1 MSTTLDAKT
10 EKEVVTQ
17 PDSATAIESTS
28 SESTKKKATAFT
40 LNIDEQDIAWL
51 AIDVPNEKMNT
62 LQAAFAEEM
71 KAIFEQ
77 LKEKQSRV
85 KGLIV
90 HSLKPDNFIAGADV
104 RMLDACKTADEAQ
117 SLARQG
123 QEMFQTLSEL
133 PYPVVAA
140 IHGPCL
146 GGGLELA
153 LACDY
158 RVCTD
163 SDKTRLGLPEVQLG
177 LLPGSGGTQRLPRLI
192 GLLPSLDL
200 ILTGKQ
206 LRAKKAK
213 SLGVVDACVPETIL
227 LEVAKSFVEK
237 NTGSKKGKRLASK
250 NQASNKEK
258 LISRNGLG
266 RKVIFEQ
273 ASKKTNQKTRGN
285 YPAADAILDVIRY
298 GLENGFEKG
307 LQYEAKR
314 FSELV
319 MTSESKALRS
329 IFFAT
334 TEMKK
339 EHGADAEPKVVKR
352 VGVLGGGLMGAGI
365 SHVSVAKAKVPVRI
379 KDVSN
384 EGVLN
389 ALNYN
394 FKLFDKQRKRRIL
407 SRAGLESKML
417 QLSGGIDF
425 TSFNHTDVVI
435 EAVFEDLDLKQSMV
449 ADIEANAKP
458 ETIFATNT
466 SSLPIHKIAEKAQ
479 RPENVVGLHYFS
491 PAEKMPLVEVI
502 PHETTSEETIST
514 VVALAK
520 KQGKTPIV
528 VKDTAGFY
536 VNRILAPYMNEA
548 AHLLLANEPIEKLD
562 STLLDFGFPVGPIT
576 LLDEVGVDIGAKI
589 IPILVNELGDR
600 FQGPDVFDILLNDNR
615 KGRKSGKGFYT
626 YKGKKKEVDKSVYK
640 LLKLQP
646 DPKLSD
652 NDIAMRCVLPMLN
665 EAVRCLDDGIIRS
678 PRDGDI
684 GAIFGIGFPPFLG
697 GPFRYM
703 DQIGIKSLV
712 EMMNDFAKKY
722 GDRFAP
728 CDGLLTRAG
737 LDESFYK

>member
-1 MSTTLDAKT
+1 MS
-10 EKEVVTQ
+10 EQ
-17 PDSATAIESTS
+17 
-28 SESTKKKATAFT
+28 KAFS
-40 LNIDEQDIAWL
+40 LKIDEQNIAWL

-62 LQAAFAEEM
+62 LQAAFADEM
-71 KAIFEQ
+71 KEIFAQ
-77 LKEKQSRV
+77 LKDTNGV
-85 KGLIV
+85 KGMII
-90 HSLKPDNFIAGADV
+90 HSLKPDNFVAGADV
-104 RMLDACKTADEAQ
+104 RMLEACTTASEAEA
-117 SLARQG
+117 LAKQG
-123 QEMFQTLSEL
+123 QDLFQQLSEL

-163 SDKTRLGLPEVQLG
+163 SDKTRLGLPEVKLG

-213 SLGVVDACVPETIL
+213 KLGVVDACVPETVL
-227 LEVAKSFVEK
+227 LDVAKMHVEK
-237 NTGSKKGKRLASK
+237 GKKKGKQKQST
-250 NQASNKEK
+250 KEK
-258 LISRNGLG
+258 LMSGSGLG
-266 RKVIFEQ
+266 RKFVFEQ
-273 ASKKTNQKTRGN
+273 AAKKTNEKTRGN
-285 YPAADAILDVIRY
+285 YPATVAILEVIQH
-298 GLENGFEKG
+298 GLEKGFAQGQE
-307 LQYEAKR
+307 LEAKR

-319 MTSESKALRS
+319 MSSESKALRS

-339 EHGADAEPKVVKR
+339 ENGTEAEPASVGR

-384 EGVLN
+384 DGVLN

-394 FKLFDKQRKRRIL
+394 YKLFDKQRKRRII
-407 SRAGLESKML
+407 SKAGLQAKML

-425 TSFNHTDVVI
+425 TSFNHIDVVI
-435 EAVFEDLDLKQSMV
+435 EAVFEDLDLKQTMV
-449 ADIEANAKP
+449 ADIEANAKLD
-458 ETIFATNT
+458 TIFATNT
-466 SSLPIHKIAEKAQ
+466 SSLPIHKIAEKAE
-479 RPENVVGLHYFS
+479 RPENIVGLHYFS
-491 PAEKMPLVEVI
+491 PVEKMPLVEVI
-502 PHETTSEETIST
+502 PHETTSDETIST

-528 VKDTAGFY
+528 VKDKAGFY

-548 AHLLLANEPIEKLD
+548 AHILLANEPIEQLD
-562 STLLDFGFPVGPIT
+562 NALLDFGFPVGPIT

-589 IPILVNELGDR
+589 MPILVNELGER
-600 FQGPDVFDILLNDNR
+600 FKGPDVFETLLNDGR

-640 LLKLQP
+640 LLNLTP
-646 DPKLSD
+646 ESKLSD
-652 NDIAMRCVLPMLN
+652 NDIALRCVLPMLN

-703 DQIGIKSLV
+703 DQFGLKELV
-712 EMMNDFAKKY
+712 EKMNEFASKY
-722 GDRFAP
+722 GDRYAP

-737 LDESFYK
+737 EGRNFYD

>member
-1 MSTTLDAKT
+1 MSDK
-10 EKEVVTQ
+10 
-17 PDSATAIESTS
+17 
-28 SESTKKKATAFT
+28 TAFN
-40 LNIDEQDIAWL
+40 LSIDDQDIAWL
-51 AIDVPNEKMNT
+51 SIDVPGEKMNT

-71 KAIFEQ
+71 EAIFAQ
-77 LKEKQSRV
+77 LAEKGAAI
-85 KGLIV
+85 KGLVV

-104 RMLDACKTADEAQ
+104 RMLDACTSAKEAQ
-117 SLARQG
+117 ALAEKG
-123 QEMFQTLSEL
+123 QQMFQQLSDL

-158 RVCTD
+158 RVCSD

-192 GLLPSLDL
+192 GLLPSLDM

-213 SLGVVDACVPETIL
+213 KLGVADAVVPHTVL
-227 LEVAKSFVEK
+227 LDVAKSFVEK
-237 NTGSKKGKRLASK
+237 NTSKKKGKRKVST
-250 NQASNKEK
+250 KEK
-258 LISRNGLG
+258 LISNTGLG

-273 ASKKTNQKTRGN
+273 AAKKTNEKTRGN
-285 YPAADAILDVIRY
+285 YPAADAILEVIRF
-298 GLENGFEKG
+298 GLEKGFEKG
-307 LQYEAKR
+307 QKKEAER
-314 FSELV
+314 FGELV

-339 EHGADAEPKVVKR
+339 EHGSDAQPKPIAR
-352 VGVLGGGLMGAGI
+352 AAVLGGGLMGAGI

-384 EGVLN
+384 DGVLN
-389 ALNYN
+389 ALKYNY
-394 FKLFDKQRKRRIL
+394 KLFEKQRKRRIISKAQL
-407 SRAGLESKML
+407 QSKML
-417 QLSGGIDF
+417 QLSGGTDF
-425 TSFNHTDVVI
+425 TRFSHTDIVI
-435 EAVFEDLDLKQSMV
+435 EAVFEDLNLKQQMV
-449 ADIEANAKP
+449 ADIESNAKDS
-458 ETIFATNT
+458 TIFATNT
-466 SSLPIHKIAEKAQ
+466 SSLPIHQIAKKAE

-491 PAEKMPLVEVI
+491 PVEKMPLVEVI
-502 PHETTSEETIST
+502 PHQGTSDETIST
-514 VVALAK
+514 VVEFAR

-528 VKDTAGFY
+528 VKDCAGFY

-548 AHLLLANEPIEKLD
+548 AQVLLTGEPIEQLD
-562 STLLDFGFPVGPIT
+562 TALLNFGFPVGPIT

-589 IPILVNELGDR
+589 MPILVAELGER
-600 FQGPDVFDILLNDNR
+600 FQGPDVFDKLLNDDR

-640 LLKLQP
+640 LLSLSPESKLAE
-646 DPKLSD
+646 K
-652 NDIAMRCVLPMLN
+652 DIAMRCVLPMLN
-665 EAVRCLDDGIIRS
+665 EAVRCLDEGIIRS

-703 DQIGIKSLV
+703 DQIGIEKLV
-712 EMMNDFAKKY
+712 EIMNEHAQKY

-737 LDESFYK
+737 IGAKFYD

>member
-1 MSTTLDAKT
+1 MS
-10 EKEVVTQ
+10 EQ
-17 PDSATAIESTS
+17 
-28 SESTKKKATAFT
+28 KAFS
-40 LNIDEQDIAWL
+40 LKIDEQNIAWL

-62 LQAAFAEEM
+62 LQAAFADEM
-71 KAIFEQ
+71 TEIFAQ
-77 LKEKQSRV
+77 LKDSSGV

-90 HSLKPDNFIAGADV
+90 HSLKPDNFVAGADV
-104 RMLDACKTADEAQ
+104 RMLEACKSAAEAE
-117 SLARQG
+117 SLASQG
-123 QEMFQTLSEL
+123 QTLFQELSDL

-163 SDKTRLGLPEVQLG
+163 DDATRLGLPEVQLG

-206 LRAKKAK
+206 LRAQKAK
-213 SLGVVDACVPETIL
+213 KLGVVDACVPATIL
-227 LEVAKSFVEK
+227 LDVAKQFID
-237 NTGSKKGKRLASK
+237 KGKRSTK
-250 NQASNKEK
+250 QKVTTKEK
-258 LISRNGLG
+258 ILSGSSLG
-266 RKVIFEQ
+266 RKFVFEQ
-273 ASKKTNQKTRGN
+273 AAKKTNEKTRGN
-285 YPAADAILDVIRY
+285 YPATVAILDVIQH
-298 GLENGFEKG
+298 GLEKG
-307 LQYEAKR
+307 MKQGLELEAKR
-314 FSELV
+314 FGELV
-319 MTSESKALRS
+319 MSPESKALRS

-339 EHGADAEPKVVKR
+339 EHGSDAKPGKVSM

-384 EGVLN
+384 DGVLN
-389 ALNYN
+389 ALKYNY
-394 FKLFDKQRKRRIL
+394 KLFDKQRKRRIL
-407 SRAGLESKML
+407 SKAQLQAKML
-417 QLSGGIDF
+417 QLSGGTDF
-425 TSFNHTDVVI
+425 TSFNHLDVVI
-435 EAVFEDLDLKQSMV
+435 EAVFEDLALKQQMV
-449 ADIEANAKP
+449 ADIEANAKA

-466 SSLPIHKIAEKAQ
+466 SSLPIHKIAEKAA
-479 RPENVVGLHYFS
+479 RPENIVGLHYFS
-491 PAEKMPLVEVI
+491 PVEKMPLVEVI
-502 PHETTSEETIST
+502 PHETTSQETIAT

-528 VKDTAGFY
+528 VKDKAGFY

-548 AHLLLANEPIEKLD
+548 AHILLANEPIDKVD
-562 STLLDFGFPVGPIT
+562 TALLDFGFPVGPIT

-589 IPILVNELGDR
+589 MPILVNELGER
-600 FQGPDVFDILLNDNR
+600 FRGPDVFDTLLNDGR

-640 LLKLQP
+640 LLKLKP
-646 DPKLSD
+646 ESKLSD
-652 NDIAMRCVLPMLN
+652 NDIALRCVLPMLN

-703 DQIGIKSLV
+703 DQFGLKELV
-712 EMMNDFAKKY
+712 EKMNQFAEKY

-737 LDESFYK
+737 EGRRFYDN

>member
-1 MSTTLDAKT
+1 MSWTDERVETLKKMWGEGQSASQIAK
-10 EKEVVTQ
+10 E
-17 PDSATAIESTS
+17 
-28 SESTKKKATAFT
+28 
-40 LNIDEQDIAWL
+40 
-51 AIDVPNEKMNT
+51 
-62 LQAAFAEEM
+62 
-71 KAIFEQ
+71 
-77 LKEKQSRV
+77 
-85 KGLIV
+85 
-90 HSLKPDNFIAGADV
+90 
-104 RMLDACKTADEAQ
+104 
-117 SLARQG
+117 
-123 QEMFQTLSEL
+123 
-133 PYPVVAA
+133 
-140 IHGPCL
+140 L
-146 GGGLELA
+146 GGVTRNAVIGK
-153 LACDY
+153 
-158 RVCTD
+158 VH
-163 SDKTRLGLPEVQLG
+163 RLGL
-177 LLPGSGGTQRLPRLI
+177 SNRAGT
-192 GLLPSLDL
+192 G
-200 ILTGKQ
+200 
-206 LRAKKAK
+206 AKPVAEKPAAK
-213 SLGVVDACVPETIL
+213 P
-227 LEVAKSFVEK
+227 VAKPAPAK
-237 NTGSKKGKRLASK
+237 PK
-250 NQASNKEK
+250 
-258 LISRNGLG
+258 
-266 RKVIFEQ
+266 
-273 ASKKTNQKTRGN
+273 
-285 YPAADAILDVIRY
+285 PAAAAP
-298 GLENGFEKG
+298 
-307 LQYEAKR
+307 EAP
-314 FSELV
+314 
-319 MTSESKALRS
+319 AP
-329 IFFAT
+329 
-334 TEMKK
+334 
-339 EHGADAEPKVVKR
+339 EPEP
-352 VGVLGGGLMGAGI
+352 AP
-365 SHVSVAKAKVPVRI
+365 AP
-379 KDVSN
+379 
-384 EGVLN
+384 
-389 ALNYN
+389 
-394 FKLFDKQRKRRIL
+394 
-407 SRAGLESKML
+407 
-417 QLSGGIDF
+417 
-425 TSFNHTDVVI
+425 
-435 EAVFEDLDLKQSMV
+435 
-449 ADIEANAKP
+449 KP

-626 YKGKKKEVDKSVYK
+626 YKGRKKEVDKSVYK

-646 DPKLSD
+646 EPKLSD

>member
-1 MSTTLDAKT
+1 MS
-10 EKEVVTQ
+10 EQ
-17 PDSATAIESTS
+17 
-28 SESTKKKATAFT
+28 KAFS
-40 LNIDEQDIAWL
+40 LKIDEQNIAWL

-62 LQAAFAEEM
+62 LQAAFADEM
-71 KAIFEQ
+71 KEIFAQ
-77 LKEKQSRV
+77 LKDTNGV
-85 KGLIV
+85 KGMII
-90 HSLKPDNFIAGADV
+90 HSLKPDNFVAGADV
-104 RMLDACKTADEAQ
+104 RMLEACTTANEAEAL
-117 SLARQG
+117 SKQG
-123 QEMFQTLSEL
+123 QELFQQLSDL

-213 SLGVVDACVPETIL
+213 KLGVVDACVPETIL
-227 LEVAKSFVEK
+227 LDVAKQLIE
-237 NTGSKKGKRLASK
+237 KGKNKGKKKQST
-250 NQASNKEK
+250 KEK
-258 LISRNGLG
+258 LMSGSGLG
-266 RKVIFEQ
+266 RKFVFEQ
-273 ASKKTNQKTRGN
+273 AAKKTNEKTRGN
-285 YPAADAILDVIRY
+285 YPATVAILEVIQH
-298 GLENGFEKG
+298 GLEKGFAQGQE
-307 LQYEAKR
+307 LEAKR
-314 FSELV
+314 FGELV
-319 MTSESKALRS
+319 MSSESKALRS

-339 EHGADAEPKVVKR
+339 ENGAEAEPAAVNR

-384 EGVLN
+384 DGVLN

-394 FKLFDKQRKRRIL
+394 YKLFEKQRKRRII
-407 SRAGLESKML
+407 SKAGLQSKML

-425 TSFNHTDVVI
+425 TSFNHIDVVI
-435 EAVFEDLDLKQSMV
+435 EAVFEDLDLKQTMV

-466 SSLPIHKIAEKAQ
+466 SSLPIHKIAEKAE
-479 RPENVVGLHYFS
+479 RPENIVGLHYFS
-491 PAEKMPLVEVI
+491 PVEKMPLVEVI

-528 VKDTAGFY
+528 VKDKAGFY

-548 AHLLLANEPIEKLD
+548 AHILLANEPIEQLD
-562 STLLDFGFPVGPIT
+562 GALLDFGFPVGPIT

-589 IPILVNELGDR
+589 MPILVNELGER
-600 FQGPDVFDILLNDNR
+600 FKGPDVFDTLLNDGR

-640 LLKLQP
+640 LLNLTP
-646 DPKLSD
+646 ESKLSD
-652 NDIAMRCVLPMLN
+652 NDIALRCVLPMLN

-703 DQIGIKSLV
+703 DQFGLKELV
-712 EMMNDFAKKY
+712 EKMNEFASKY
-722 GDRFAP
+722 GDRYAP

-737 LDESFYK
+737 EGRNFYD

>member
-1 MSTTLDAKT
+1 MS
-10 EKEVVTQ
+10 EQ
-17 PDSATAIESTS
+17 
-28 SESTKKKATAFT
+28 KAFS
-40 LNIDEQDIAWL
+40 LKIDEQNIAWL

-62 LQAAFAEEM
+62 LQAAFADEM
-71 KAIFEQ
+71 KEIFAQ
-77 LKEKQSRV
+77 LKDTSGV
-85 KGLIV
+85 KGMII
-90 HSLKPDNFIAGADV
+90 HSLKPDNFVAGADV
-104 RMLDACKTADEAQ
+104 RMLEACTTASEAEA
-117 SLARQG
+117 LAKQG
-123 QEMFQTLSEL
+123 QKLFQQLSDL

-177 LLPGSGGTQRLPRLI
+177 LLPGSGGTQRLPRLV

-213 SLGVVDACVPETIL
+213 KLGVVDACVPETIL
-227 LEVAKSFVEK
+227 LDVAKQLIE
-237 NTGSKKGKRLASK
+237 KGKNKGNKKQST
-250 NQASNKEK
+250 KEK
-258 LISRNGLG
+258 LMSGSGLG
-266 RKVIFEQ
+266 RKFVFEQ
-273 ASKKTNQKTRGN
+273 AAKKTNEKTRGN
-285 YPAADAILDVIRY
+285 YPATVAILEVIQH
-298 GLENGFEKG
+298 GLEKGFVQGQE
-307 LQYEAKR
+307 LEAKR
-314 FSELV
+314 FGELV
-319 MTSESKALRS
+319 MSSESKALRS

-339 EHGADAEPKVVKR
+339 ENGAEAEPAAVNR

-384 EGVLN
+384 DGVLN

-394 FKLFDKQRKRRIL
+394 YKLFEKQRKRRII
-407 SRAGLESKML
+407 SKAGLQSKML

-425 TSFNHTDVVI
+425 TSFNHIDVVI
-435 EAVFEDLDLKQSMV
+435 EAVFEDLDLKQTMV

-466 SSLPIHKIAEKAQ
+466 SSLPIHKIAEKAE
-479 RPENVVGLHYFS
+479 RPENIVGLHYFS
-491 PAEKMPLVEVI
+491 PVEKMPLVEVI

-528 VKDTAGFY
+528 VKDKAGFY

-548 AHLLLANEPIEKLD
+548 AHILLANEPIEQLD
-562 STLLDFGFPVGPIT
+562 GALLDFGFPVGPIT

-589 IPILVNELGDR
+589 MPILVNELGER
-600 FQGPDVFDILLNDNR
+600 FKGPDVFDTLLNDGR

-640 LLKLQP
+640 LLNLTP
-646 DPKLSD
+646 ESKLSD
-652 NDIAMRCVLPMLN
+652 NDIALRCVLPMLN

-703 DQIGIKSLV
+703 DQFGLKELV
-712 EMMNDFAKKY
+712 EKMNEFASKY
-722 GDRFAP
+722 GDRYAP

-737 LDESFYK
+737 EGRNFYD

>member
-1 MSTTLDAKT
+1 MS
-10 EKEVVTQ
+10 EQ
-17 PDSATAIESTS
+17 
-28 SESTKKKATAFT
+28 KAFE
-40 LNIDEQDIAWL
+40 LKIDEQGIAWL
-51 AIDVPNEKMNT
+51 SIDVPGEKMNT
-62 LQAAFAEEM
+62 LQAAFSQEM
-71 KAIFEQ
+71 EDIFTQ
-77 LKEKQSRV
+77 LKEKKSSV

-104 RMLDACKTADEAQ
+104 RMLDACGSAAEAQ
-117 SLARQG
+117 ALAEQG
-123 QEMFQTLSEL
+123 QKMFQQLSDL

-158 RVCTD
+158 RVCTN

-192 GLLPSLDL
+192 GLLPSLDM

-213 SLGVVDACVPETIL
+213 KLGVVDAVVPETIL

-237 NTGSKKGKRLASK
+237 NSGKSKAKRKVST
-250 NQASNKEK
+250 KEK
-258 LISRNGLG
+258 LIANTGLG

-273 ASKKTNQKTRGN
+273 ASKKTNEKTRGN
-285 YPAADAILDVIRY
+285 YPAAEAILEVIRY
-298 GLENGFEKG
+298 GLEKGFDKG
-307 LQYEAKR
+307 QQKEAQR
-314 FSELV
+314 FGELV

-339 EHGADAEPKVVKR
+339 ENGSDAQPKTVER
-352 VGVLGGGLMGAGI
+352 AAVLGGGLMGAGI
-365 SHVSVAKAKVPVRI
+365 SHVSVSKAKVPVRI

-384 EGVLN
+384 DGVLN
-389 ALNYN
+389 ALKYNY
-394 FKLFDKQRKRRIL
+394 KLFDKQRKRRIISKAQL
-407 SRAGLESKML
+407 QSKML
-417 QLSGGIDF
+417 QMSGGTDF
-425 TSFNHTDVVI
+425 TSFNHADVVV
-435 EAVFEDLDLKQSMV
+435 EAVFEDLNLKQQMV
-449 ADIEANAKP
+449 ADVEENAK
-458 ETIFATNT
+458 ESTIFATNT
-466 SSLPIHKIAEKAQ
+466 SSLPIHQIAEKAQ
-479 RPENVVGLHYFS
+479 RPENIVGLHYFS
-491 PAEKMPLVEVI
+491 PVEKMPLVEVI
-502 PHETTSEETIST
+502 PHETTSDETVST
-514 VVALAK
+514 VVEFAR

-528 VKDTAGFY
+528 VKDCAGFY

-548 AHLLLANEPIEKLD
+548 AHVLMAGEPIEQLD
-562 STLLDFGFPVGPIT
+562 SALLNFGFPVGPIT

-589 IPILVNELGDR
+589 MPILVEELGER
-600 FQGPDVFDILLNDNR
+600 FQGPDVFDTLLNDNR
-615 KGRKSGKGFYT
+615 KGRKTGKGFYT

-640 LLKLQP
+640 LLS
-646 DPKLSD
+646 LSPESKMAEK
-652 NDIAMRCVLPMLN
+652 DIAMRCVLPMLN
-665 EAVRCLDDGIIRS
+665 EAVRCLDEGIIRS

-703 DQIGIKSLV
+703 DQIGVKKLV
-712 EMMNDFAKKY
+712 EMMNDHAQKY

-737 LDESFYK
+737 LEKSFYE

>member
-1 MSTTLDAKT
+1 MS
-10 EKEVVTQ
+10 EQ
-17 PDSATAIESTS
+17 
-28 SESTKKKATAFT
+28 KAFN
-40 LNIDEQDIAWL
+40 LKIDEQNIAWL
-51 AIDVPNEKMNT
+51 GIDVPNEKMNT

-71 KAIFEQ
+71 KAIFSQ
-77 LKEKQSRV
+77 LKDSSGL
-85 KGLIV
+85 KGLII
-90 HSLKPDNFIAGADV
+90 HSLKPDNFVAGADV
-104 RMLDACKTADEAQ
+104 RMLEACKTAPEAEA
-117 SLARQG
+117 LARQG
-123 QEMFQTLSEL
+123 QELFQQLSDL

-153 LACDY
+153 LACDF
-158 RVCTD
+158 RVC
-163 SDKTRLGLPEVQLG
+163 SDDDITRLGLPEVQLG

-213 SLGVVDACVPETIL
+213 KLGVVDECVPQTIL
-227 LEVAKSFVEK
+227 LDVAKQLVEK
-237 NTGSKKGKRLASK
+237 GKKRAKQKVST
-250 NQASNKEK
+250 KEK
-258 LISRNGLG
+258 LLSGSGLG
-266 RKVIFEQ
+266 RKFVFEQ
-273 ASKKTNQKTRGN
+273 AAKKTHEKTRGN
-285 YPAADAILDVIRY
+285 YPATVAILHVIQH
-298 GLENGFEKG
+298 GLEKG
-307 LQYEAKR
+307 MKQGLELEAKR
-314 FSELV
+314 FGELV
-319 MTSESKALRS
+319 MSNESKALRS

-339 EHGADAEPKVVKR
+339 ETGSDAKPSQVSM

-365 SHVSVAKAKVPVRI
+365 GHVTVGKAKVPARI

-384 EGVLN
+384 DGVLN
-389 ALNYN
+389 ALKYN
-394 FKLFDKQRKRRIL
+394 HKLFDKQYKRRIL
-407 SRAGLESKML
+407 SKAQLQSKMM
-417 QLSGGIDF
+417 QLSGGTDF
-425 TSFNHTDVVI
+425 TSFNRTDVVI
-435 EAVFEDLDLKQSMV
+435 EAVFEDLTLKQQMV

-491 PAEKMPLVEVI
+491 PVEKMPLVEVI
-502 PHETTSEETIST
+502 PHETTSQETIAT

-528 VKDTAGFY
+528 VKDQAGFF
-536 VNRILAPYMNEA
+536 VNRILAPYMNES
-548 AHLLLANEPIEKLD
+548 AHILLANEPIEKID
-562 STLLDFGFPVGPIT
+562 SALLDFGFPVGPIT

-589 IPILVNELGDR
+589 MPVLVAELGAR
-600 FQGPDVFDILLNDNR
+600 FKGPDVFDVLLNDGR

-640 LLKLQP
+640 LLKLTP
-646 DPKLSD
+646 ESKLSD
-652 NDIAMRCVLPMLN
+652 KDIALRCVLPMLN

-703 DQIGIKSLV
+703 DQFGLKELV
-712 EMMNDFAKKY
+712 EKMNQLAEKY

-737 LDESFYK
+737 EGRKFYPE

>member
-1 MSTTLDAKT
+1 MS
-10 EKEVVTQ
+10 EQ
-17 PDSATAIESTS
+17 
-28 SESTKKKATAFT
+28 KAFN
-40 LNIDEQDIAWL
+40 LKIDEQNIAWL
-51 AIDVPNEKMNT
+51 GIDVPNEKMNT
-62 LQAAFAEEM
+62 LQAAFADEM
-71 KAIFEQ
+71 KAIFAQ
-77 LKEKQSRV
+77 LKDSSGL

-90 HSLKPDNFIAGADV
+90 HSLKPDNFVAGADV
-104 RMLDACKTADEAQ
+104 RMLEACKTAPEAEA
-117 SLARQG
+117 LARQG
-123 QEMFQTLSEL
+123 QELFQQLSDL

-153 LACDY
+153 LACDF
-158 RVCTD
+158 RVC
-163 SDKTRLGLPEVQLG
+163 SDDDATRLGLPEVQLG
-177 LLPGSGGTQRLPRLI
+177 LLPGSGGAQRLPRLI

-213 SLGVVDACVPETIL
+213 KLGVVDACVPQTIL
-227 LEVAKSFVEK
+227 LDVAKQFVEK
-237 NTGSKKGKRLASK
+237 GKKRAKQK
-250 NQASNKEK
+250 VTTKEK
-258 LISRNGLG
+258 LLSGSGLG
-266 RKVIFEQ
+266 RKFVFEQ
-273 ASKKTNQKTRGN
+273 AAKKTHEKTRGN
-285 YPAADAILDVIRY
+285 YPATVAILQVIQH
-298 GLENGFEKG
+298 GLEKG
-307 LQYEAKR
+307 MKQGLELEAKR
-314 FSELV
+314 FGELV
-319 MTSESKALRS
+319 MSNESKALRS

-339 EHGADAEPKVVKR
+339 ETGSEAKPSKVGM

-384 EGVLN
+384 DGVLN
-389 ALNYN
+389 ALKYNY
-394 FKLFDKQRKRRIL
+394 KLFDKQRKRRIL
-407 SRAGLESKML
+407 SKAQLQSKML
-417 QLSGGIDF
+417 QLSGGTDF
-425 TSFNHTDVVI
+425 TSFNRTDVVI
-435 EAVFEDLDLKQSMV
+435 EAVFEDLSLKQQMV

-479 RPENVVGLHYFS
+479 RPENIVGLHYFS
-491 PAEKMPLVEVI
+491 PVEKMPLVEVI
-502 PHETTSEETIST
+502 PHESTSEETIAT

-528 VKDTAGFY
+528 VKDQAGFY
-536 VNRILAPYMNEA
+536 VNRILAPYMNES
-548 AHLLLANEPIEKLD
+548 AHILLANEPIDKID
-562 STLLDFGFPVGPIT
+562 TALLDFGFPVGPIT

-589 IPILVNELGDR
+589 MPILVAELGAR
-600 FQGPDVFDILLNDNR
+600 FKGPDVFDVLLNDGR

-640 LLKLQP
+640 LLKLTP
-646 DPKLSD
+646 ESKLSD
-652 NDIAMRCVLPMLN
+652 NDIALRCVLPMLN

-703 DQIGIKSLV
+703 DQFGLKELV
-712 EMMNDFAKKY
+712 EKMNQFAEKY

-737 LDESFYK
+737 EGRRFYDN

>member
-1 MSTTLDAKT
+1 MS
-10 EKEVVTQ
+10 EQ
-17 PDSATAIESTS
+17 
-28 SESTKKKATAFT
+28 KAFN
-40 LNIDEQDIAWL
+40 LKIDEQNIAWL
-51 AIDVPNEKMNT
+51 GIDVPNEKMNT
-62 LQAAFAEEM
+62 LQAAFADEM
-71 KAIFEQ
+71 KAIFAQ
-77 LKEKQSRV
+77 LKDSSGQ

-90 HSLKPDNFIAGADV
+90 HSLKPDNFVAGADV
-104 RMLDACKTADEAQ
+104 RMLEACKTAPEAEA
-117 SLARQG
+117 LARQG
-123 QEMFQTLSEL
+123 QELFQQLSDL

-153 LACDY
+153 LACDF
-158 RVCTD
+158 RVC
-163 SDKTRLGLPEVQLG
+163 SDDDATRLGLPEVQLG

-206 LRAKKAK
+206 LRANKAK
-213 SLGVVDACVPETIL
+213 KLGVVDACVPQTIL
-227 LEVAKSFVEK
+227 LDVAKQFVEK
-237 NTGSKKGKRLASK
+237 GKKRAKQK
-250 NQASNKEK
+250 VTTKEK
-258 LISRNGLG
+258 LLSGSGLG
-266 RKVIFEQ
+266 RKFVFEQ
-273 ASKKTNQKTRGN
+273 AAKKTHEKTRGN
-285 YPAADAILDVIRY
+285 YPATVAILQVIQH
-298 GLENGFEKG
+298 GLEKG
-307 LQYEAKR
+307 MKQGLELEAKR
-314 FSELV
+314 FGELV
-319 MTSESKALRS
+319 MSNESKALRS

-339 EHGADAEPKVVKR
+339 ETGSEAKPSKVGM

-379 KDVSN
+379 KDVSDD
-384 EGVLN
+384 GVLN
-389 ALNYN
+389 ALKYNY
-394 FKLFDKQRKRRIL
+394 KLFDKQRKRRIL
-407 SRAGLESKML
+407 SKAQLQSKML
-417 QLSGGIDF
+417 QLSGGTDF
-425 TSFNHTDVVI
+425 TSFNRTDVVI
-435 EAVFEDLDLKQSMV
+435 EAVFEDLSLKQQMV
-449 ADIEANAKP
+449 ADIEANAKS

-479 RPENVVGLHYFS
+479 RPENIVGLHYFS
-491 PAEKMPLVEVI
+491 PVEKMPLVEVI
-502 PHETTSEETIST
+502 PHESTSEETIAT

-528 VKDTAGFY
+528 VKDQAGFY
-536 VNRILAPYMNEA
+536 VNRILAPYMNES
-548 AHLLLANEPIEKLD
+548 AHILLANEPIDKID
-562 STLLDFGFPVGPIT
+562 TALLDFGFPVGPIT

-589 IPILVNELGDR
+589 MPILVAELGAR
-600 FQGPDVFDILLNDNR
+600 FKGPDVFDVLLNDGR

-640 LLKLQP
+640 LLKLTP
-646 DPKLSD
+646 ESKLSD
-652 NDIAMRCVLPMLN
+652 NDIALRCVLPMLN

-703 DQIGIKSLV
+703 DQFGLKKLV
-712 EMMNDFAKKY
+712 EKMNQFAEKY

-737 LDESFYK
+737 EGRRFYDN

>member
-1 MSTTLDAKT
+1 MS
-10 EKEVVTQ
+10 EQ
-17 PDSATAIESTS
+17 
-28 SESTKKKATAFT
+28 KAFS
-40 LNIDEQDIAWL
+40 LKIDEQNIAWL

-62 LQAAFAEEM
+62 LQAAFADEM
-71 KAIFEQ
+71 TEIFAQ
-77 LKEKQSRV
+77 LKDSSGV

-90 HSLKPDNFIAGADV
+90 HSLKPDNFVAGADV
-104 RMLDACKTADEAQ
+104 RMLEACKSAAEAE
-117 SLARQG
+117 SLASQG
-123 QEMFQTLSEL
+123 QTLFQQLSDL

-163 SDKTRLGLPEVQLG
+163 ADATRLGLPEVQLG

-206 LRAKKAK
+206 LRAQKAK
-213 SLGVVDACVPETIL
+213 KLGVVDACVPATIL
-227 LEVAKSFVEK
+227 LDVAKQFID
-237 NTGSKKGKRLASK
+237 KGKRSTK
-250 NQASNKEK
+250 QKVTTKEK
-258 LISRNGLG
+258 ILSGSSLG
-266 RKVIFEQ
+266 RKFVFEQ
-273 ASKKTNQKTRGN
+273 AAKKTNEKTRGN
-285 YPAADAILDVIRY
+285 YPATVAILDVIQH
-298 GLENGFEKG
+298 GLEKG
-307 LQYEAKR
+307 MKQGLELEAKR
-314 FSELV
+314 FGELV
-319 MTSESKALRS
+319 MSPESKALRS

-339 EHGADAEPKVVKR
+339 EHGSDAQPGKVSM

-384 EGVLN
+384 DGVLN
-389 ALNYN
+389 ALKYNY
-394 FKLFDKQRKRRIL
+394 KLFDKQRKRRIL
-407 SRAGLESKML
+407 SKAQLQAKML
-417 QLSGGIDF
+417 QLSGGTDF
-425 TSFNHTDVVI
+425 TSFNHLDVVI
-435 EAVFEDLDLKQSMV
+435 EAVFEDLALKQQMV
-449 ADIEANAKP
+449 ADIEANAKA

-466 SSLPIHKIAEKAQ
+466 SSLPIHKIAEKAA
-479 RPENVVGLHYFS
+479 RPENIVGLHYFS
-491 PAEKMPLVEVI
+491 PVEKMPLVEVI
-502 PHETTSEETIST
+502 PHETTSQETIAT

-528 VKDTAGFY
+528 VKDKAGFY

-548 AHLLLANEPIEKLD
+548 AHILLANEPIDKVD
-562 STLLDFGFPVGPIT
+562 TALLDFGFPVGPIT

-589 IPILVNELGDR
+589 MPILVNELGER
-600 FQGPDVFDILLNDNR
+600 FRGPDVFDTLLNDGR

-640 LLKLQP
+640 LLKLKP
-646 DPKLSD
+646 ESKLSE
-652 NDIAMRCVLPMLN
+652 NDIALRCVLPMLN

-703 DQIGIKSLV
+703 DQFGLKELV
-712 EMMNDFAKKY
+712 EKMNQFAEKY

-737 LDESFYK
+737 EGRRFYDN

>member
-1 MSTTLDAKT
+1 MS
-10 EKEVVTQ
+10 EQ
-17 PDSATAIESTS
+17 
-28 SESTKKKATAFT
+28 KAFS
-40 LNIDEQDIAWL
+40 LNVDEQNIAWL

-62 LQAAFAEEM
+62 LQAAFADEM
-71 KAIFEQ
+71 KEIFAQ
-77 LKEKQSRV
+77 LKDSSGI
-85 KGLIV
+85 KGMII
-90 HSLKPDNFIAGADV
+90 HSLKPDNFVAGADV
-104 RMLDACKTADEAQ
+104 RMLEACTTANEAQ
-117 SLARQG
+117 ALAKQG
-123 QEMFQTLSEL
+123 QELFQQLSGL

-213 SLGVVDACVPETIL
+213 KLGVVDACVPDTIL
-227 LEVAKSFVEK
+227 LDVAKQFID
-237 NTGSKKGKRLASK
+237 KGKNKGKKKQST
-250 NQASNKEK
+250 KEK
-258 LISRNGLG
+258 LMSGSGLG
-266 RKVIFEQ
+266 RKLVFEQ
-273 ASKKTNQKTRGN
+273 AAKKTNQKTRGN
-285 YPAADAILDVIRY
+285 YPATVAILEVIQH
-298 GLENGFEKG
+298 GLEKGFAQGQE
-307 LQYEAKR
+307 LEAKR
-314 FSELV
+314 FGELV
-319 MTSESKALRS
+319 MSSESKALRS

-339 EHGADAEPKVVKR
+339 EHGTDAQPAAVKK

-365 SHVSVAKAKVPVRI
+365 SHVTVAKAKVPVRI

-384 EGVLN
+384 DGVLN

-394 FKLFDKQRKRRIL
+394 YKLFEKQRKRRIL
-407 SRAGLESKML
+407 SKADLQAKML
-417 QLSGGIDF
+417 QLSGGVDF
-425 TSFNHTDVVI
+425 TSYNHIDVVI
-435 EAVFEDLDLKQSMV
+435 EAVFEDLDLKQQMV
-449 ADIEANAKP
+449 ADIEANAKS

-466 SSLPIHKIAEKAQ
+466 SSLPIHKIAEKAE
-479 RPENVVGLHYFS
+479 RPENIVGLHYFS
-491 PAEKMPLVEVI
+491 PVEKMPLVEVI
-502 PHETTSEETIST
+502 PHETTSDETIST

-528 VKDTAGFY
+528 VKDKAGFY

-548 AHLLLANEPIEKLD
+548 AHILLANEPIEKLD
-562 STLLDFGFPVGPIT
+562 GALLDLGFPVGPIT

-589 IPILVNELGDR
+589 MPILVNELGER
-600 FQGPDVFDILLNDNR
+600 FKGPDVFDILLNDGR

-626 YKGKKKEVDKSVYK
+626 YKGKKKEVDKSIYK
-640 LLKLQP
+640 LLKLTP
-646 DPKLSD
+646 ESKLSD
-652 NDIAMRCVLPMLN
+652 NDIALRCVLPMLN

-703 DQIGIKSLV
+703 DQFGLKELV
-712 EMMNDFAKKY
+712 EKMNEFASKY
-722 GDRFAP
+722 GDRYAP

-737 LDESFYK
+737 EGRTFY

>member
-1 MSTTLDAKT
+1 MS
-10 EKEVVTQ
+10 EQ
-17 PDSATAIESTS
+17 
-28 SESTKKKATAFT
+28 KAFN
-40 LNIDEQDIAWL
+40 LKIDEQNIAWL

-62 LQAAFAEEM
+62 LQAAFADDM
-71 KAIFEQ
+71 KAIFSQ
-77 LKEKQSRV
+77 LKDASSI
-85 KGLIV
+85 KGMII
-90 HSLKPDNFIAGADV
+90 HSLKPDNFVAGADV
-104 RMLDACKTADEAQ
+104 RMLDACTTAGEAEA
-117 SLARQG
+117 LAKQG
-123 QEMFQTLSEL
+123 QALFQQLSDL

-158 RVCTD
+158 RVCTE
-163 SDKTRLGLPEVQLG
+163 SDITRLGLPEVQLG

-192 GLLPSLDL
+192 GVLPSLDL

-213 SLGVVDACVPETIL
+213 KLGVVDACVPETIL
-227 LEVAKSFVEK
+227 LDVAKQFIEK
-237 NTGSKKGKRLASK
+237 GK
-250 NQASNKEK
+250 NQAKKKQSTKEK
-258 LISRNGLG
+258 LMSGSGLG
-266 RKVIFEQ
+266 RKLVFDQ
-273 ASKKTNQKTRGN
+273 AAKKTNEKTRGN
-285 YPAADAILDVIRY
+285 YPAAAAILEVIQH
-298 GLENGFEKG
+298 GLEKG
-307 LQYEAKR
+307 LVKGQELEAKR
-314 FSELV
+314 FGELV
-319 MTSESKALRS
+319 MSSESKALRS

-339 EHGADAEPKVVKR
+339 EHGSEAKPAKVNK

-365 SHVSVAKAKVPVRI
+365 GHVSVAKAKLPVRI

-384 EGVLN
+384 DGVLN

-394 FKLFDKQRKRRIL
+394 YKLFDKQRKRRII
-407 SRAGLESKML
+407 SKADLQAKMM
-417 QLSGGIDF
+417 QLSGGVDF
-425 TSFNHTDVVI
+425 TGYNHVDVVI
-435 EAVFEDLDLKQSMV
+435 EAVFEDLDLKQQMV
-449 ADIEANAKP
+449 ADIEANAKQD
-458 ETIFATNT
+458 TIFATNT

-479 RPENVVGLHYFS
+479 RPENIVGLHYFS
-491 PAEKMPLVEVI
+491 PVEKMPLVEVI
-502 PHETTSEETIST
+502 PHETTSDETIST
-514 VVALAK
+514 VVELAK

-528 VKDTAGFY
+528 VKDKAGFY

-548 AHLLLANEPIEKLD
+548 AHILLANEPIEKID
-562 STLLDFGFPVGPIT
+562 GALLDFGFPVGPIT

-589 IPILVNELGDR
+589 MPILVDELGDR
-600 FQGPDVFDILLNDNR
+600 FQGPDVFDTLLNDGR

-640 LLKLQP
+640 LLKL
-646 DPKLSD
+646 DPESKLQDS
-652 NDIAMRCVLPMLN
+652 DIAMRCVLPMLN

-703 DQIGIKSLV
+703 DQFGLKELV
-712 EMMNDFAKKY
+712 EKMNEFAAKY

-737 LDESFYK
+737 EERNFY

>member
-1 MSTTLDAKT
+1 MS
-10 EKEVVTQ
+10 EQ
-17 PDSATAIESTS
+17 
-28 SESTKKKATAFT
+28 KAFS
-40 LNIDEQDIAWL
+40 LKIDEQNIAWL

-62 LQAAFAEEM
+62 LQAVFADEM
-71 KAIFEQ
+71 KEIFAQ
-77 LKEKQSRV
+77 LKDTSGV
-85 KGLIV
+85 KGMII
-90 HSLKPDNFIAGADV
+90 HSLKPDNFVAGADV
-104 RMLDACKTADEAQ
+104 RMLEACTTASEAEA
-117 SLARQG
+117 LAKQG
-123 QEMFQTLSEL
+123 QELFQQLSDL

-213 SLGVVDACVPETIL
+213 KLGVVDACVPETIL
-227 LEVAKSFVEK
+227 LDVAKQLIE
-237 NTGSKKGKRLASK
+237 KGKNKGNKKQST
-250 NQASNKEK
+250 KEK
-258 LISRNGLG
+258 LMSGSGLG
-266 RKVIFEQ
+266 RKFVFEQ
-273 ASKKTNQKTRGN
+273 AAKKTNEKTRGN
-285 YPAADAILDVIRY
+285 YPATVAILEVIQH
-298 GLENGFEKG
+298 GLEKGFVQGQE
-307 LQYEAKR
+307 LEAKR
-314 FSELV
+314 FGELV
-319 MTSESKALRS
+319 MSSESKALRS

-339 EHGADAEPKVVKR
+339 ENGAEAEPAAVNR

-384 EGVLN
+384 DGVLN

-394 FKLFDKQRKRRIL
+394 YKLFEKQRKRRII
-407 SRAGLESKML
+407 SKAGLQSKML

-425 TSFNHTDVVI
+425 TSFNHIDVVI
-435 EAVFEDLDLKQSMV
+435 EAVFEDLDLKQTMV

-466 SSLPIHKIAEKAQ
+466 SSLPIHKIAEKAE
-479 RPENVVGLHYFS
+479 RPENIVGLHYFS
-491 PAEKMPLVEVI
+491 PVEKMPLVEVI

-528 VKDTAGFY
+528 VKDKAGFY

-548 AHLLLANEPIEKLD
+548 AHILLANEPIEQLD
-562 STLLDFGFPVGPIT
+562 GALLDFGFPVGPIT

-589 IPILVNELGDR
+589 MPILVNELGER
-600 FQGPDVFDILLNDNR
+600 FKGPDVFDTLLNDGR

-640 LLKLQP
+640 LLNLTP
-646 DPKLSD
+646 ESKLSD
-652 NDIAMRCVLPMLN
+652 NDIALRCVLPMLN

-703 DQIGIKSLV
+703 DQFGLKELV
-712 EMMNDFAKKY
+712 EKMNEFASKY
-722 GDRFAP
+722 GDRYAP

-737 LDESFYK
+737 EGRNFYD

>member
-1 MSTTLDAKT
+1 MS
-10 EKEVVTQ
+10 EQ
-17 PDSATAIESTS
+17 
-28 SESTKKKATAFT
+28 KAFS
-40 LNIDEQDIAWL
+40 LNVDEQNIAWL

-62 LQAAFAEEM
+62 LQAAFADEM
-71 KAIFEQ
+71 KEIFAQ
-77 LKEKQSRV
+77 LKDTSGI
-85 KGLIV
+85 KGMII
-90 HSLKPDNFIAGADV
+90 HSLKPDNFVAGADV
-104 RMLDACKTADEAQ
+104 RMLEACTTANEAQ
-117 SLARQG
+117 ALAKQG
-123 QEMFQTLSEL
+123 QELFQQLSDL

-213 SLGVVDACVPETIL
+213 KLGVVDACVPDTIL
-227 LEVAKSFVEK
+227 LDVAKQFID
-237 NTGSKKGKRLASK
+237 KGKNKGKKKQST
-250 NQASNKEK
+250 KEK
-258 LISRNGLG
+258 LMSGSGLG
-266 RKVIFEQ
+266 RKLVFEQ
-273 ASKKTNQKTRGN
+273 AAKKTNQKTRGN
-285 YPAADAILDVIRY
+285 YPATVAILEVIQH
-298 GLENGFEKG
+298 GLEKGFAQGQE
-307 LQYEAKR
+307 LEAKR
-314 FSELV
+314 FGELV
-319 MTSESKALRS
+319 MSSESKALRS

-339 EHGADAEPKVVKR
+339 EHGTDAQPAAVKK

-365 SHVSVAKAKVPVRI
+365 SHVTVAKAKVPVRI

-384 EGVLN
+384 DGVLN

-394 FKLFDKQRKRRIL
+394 YKLFEKQRKRRIL
-407 SRAGLESKML
+407 SKADLQAKML
-417 QLSGGIDF
+417 QLSGGVDF
-425 TSFNHTDVVI
+425 TSYNHIDVVI
-435 EAVFEDLDLKQSMV
+435 EAVFEDLDLKQQMV
-449 ADIEANAKP
+449 ADIEANAKS

-466 SSLPIHKIAEKAQ
+466 SSLPIHKIAEKAE
-479 RPENVVGLHYFS
+479 RPENIVGLHYFS
-491 PAEKMPLVEVI
+491 PVEKMPLVEVI
-502 PHETTSEETIST
+502 PHETTSDETIST

-528 VKDTAGFY
+528 VKDKAGFY

-548 AHLLLANEPIEKLD
+548 AHILLANEPIEKLD
-562 STLLDFGFPVGPIT
+562 GALLDFGLPVGPIT

-589 IPILVNELGDR
+589 MPILVNELGER
-600 FQGPDVFDILLNDNR
+600 FKGPDVFDILLNDGR

-626 YKGKKKEVDKSVYK
+626 YKGKKKEVDKSIYK
-640 LLKLQP
+640 LLKLTP
-646 DPKLSD
+646 ESKLSD
-652 NDIAMRCVLPMLN
+652 NDIALRCVLPMLN

-703 DQIGIKSLV
+703 DQFGLKELV
-712 EMMNDFAKKY
+712 EKMNEFASKY
-722 GDRFAP
+722 GDRYAP

-737 LDESFYK
+737 EGRTFY

>member
-1 MSTTLDAKT
+1 MS
-10 EKEVVTQ
+10 EQ
-17 PDSATAIESTS
+17 
-28 SESTKKKATAFT
+28 KAFS
-40 LNIDEQDIAWL
+40 LKIDEQNIAWL

-62 LQAAFAEEM
+62 LQAAFADEM
-71 KAIFEQ
+71 KEIFAQ
-77 LKEKQSRV
+77 LKDTSGV
-85 KGLIV
+85 KGMII
-90 HSLKPDNFIAGADV
+90 HSLKPDNFVAGADV
-104 RMLDACKTADEAQ
+104 RMLEACTTASEAEA
-117 SLARQG
+117 LAKQG
-123 QEMFQTLSEL
+123 QELFQQLSDL

-158 RVCTD
+158 RVCTE

-206 LRAKKAK
+206 LHAKKAK
-213 SLGVVDACVPETIL
+213 KLGVVDACVPETIL
-227 LEVAKSFVEK
+227 LDVAKQLIE
-237 NTGSKKGKRLASK
+237 KGKNKGKKKQST
-250 NQASNKEK
+250 KEK
-258 LISRNGLG
+258 LMSGSGLG
-266 RKVIFEQ
+266 RKFVFEQ
-273 ASKKTNQKTRGN
+273 AAKKTNEKTRGN
-285 YPAADAILDVIRY
+285 YPATVAILEVIQH
-298 GLENGFEKG
+298 GLEKGFAQGQE
-307 LQYEAKR
+307 LEAKR
-314 FSELV
+314 FGELV
-319 MTSESKALRS
+319 MSSESKALRS

-339 EHGADAEPKVVKR
+339 ENGAEAEPAAVNR

-384 EGVLN
+384 DGVLN

-394 FKLFDKQRKRRIL
+394 YKLFEKQRKRRII
-407 SRAGLESKML
+407 SKAGLQSKML
-417 QLSGGIDF
+417 QLSGGVDF
-425 TSFNHTDVVI
+425 TSFNHIDVVI
-435 EAVFEDLDLKQSMV
+435 EAVFEDLDLKQTMV

-466 SSLPIHKIAEKAQ
+466 SSLPIHKIAEKAE
-479 RPENVVGLHYFS
+479 RPENIVGLHYFS
-491 PAEKMPLVEVI
+491 PVEKMPLVEVI

-528 VKDTAGFY
+528 VKDKAGFY

-548 AHLLLANEPIEKLD
+548 AHILLANEPIEQLD
-562 STLLDFGFPVGPIT
+562 GALLDFGFPVGPIT

-589 IPILVNELGDR
+589 MPILVNELGER
-600 FQGPDVFDILLNDNR
+600 FKGPDIFDTLLNDGR

-640 LLKLQP
+640 LLNLTP
-646 DPKLSD
+646 ESKLSD
-652 NDIAMRCVLPMLN
+652 NDIALRCVLPMLN

-703 DQIGIKSLV
+703 DQFGLKELV
-712 EMMNDFAKKY
+712 EKMNEFASKY
-722 GDRFAP
+722 GDRYAP

-737 LDESFYK
+737 EGRNFYD

>member
-1 MSTTLDAKT
+1 MS
-10 EKEVVTQ
+10 EQ
-17 PDSATAIESTS
+17 
-28 SESTKKKATAFT
+28 KAFS
-40 LNIDEQDIAWL
+40 LKIDEQNIAWL

-62 LQAAFAEEM
+62 LQAAFADEM
-71 KAIFEQ
+71 KEIFAQ
-77 LKEKQSRV
+77 LKDTSGV
-85 KGLIV
+85 KGMII
-90 HSLKPDNFIAGADV
+90 HSLKPDNFVAGADV
-104 RMLDACKTADEAQ
+104 RMLEACTTASEAEA
-117 SLARQG
+117 LAKQG
-123 QEMFQTLSEL
+123 QELFQQLSDL

-213 SLGVVDACVPETIL
+213 KLGVVDACVPETIL
-227 LEVAKSFVEK
+227 LDVAKQLIE
-237 NTGSKKGKRLASK
+237 KGKNKGKKKQST
-250 NQASNKEK
+250 KEK
-258 LISRNGLG
+258 LMSGSGLG
-266 RKVIFEQ
+266 RKFVFEQ
-273 ASKKTNQKTRGN
+273 AAKKTNEKTRGN
-285 YPAADAILDVIRY
+285 YPATVAILEVIQH
-298 GLENGFEKG
+298 GLEKGFAQGQE
-307 LQYEAKR
+307 LEAKR
-314 FSELV
+314 FGELV
-319 MTSESKALRS
+319 MSSESKALRS

-339 EHGADAEPKVVKR
+339 ENGAEAEPAAVNR

-384 EGVLN
+384 DGVLN

-394 FKLFDKQRKRRIL
+394 YKLFEKQRKRRIISKASL
-407 SRAGLESKML
+407 QSKML

-425 TSFNHTDVVI
+425 TSFNHIDVVI
-435 EAVFEDLDLKQSMV
+435 EAVFEDLDLKQTMV

-466 SSLPIHKIAEKAQ
+466 SSLPIHKIAEKAE
-479 RPENVVGLHYFS
+479 RPENIVGLHYFS
-491 PAEKMPLVEVI
+491 PVEKMPLVEVI

-528 VKDTAGFY
+528 VKDKAGFY
-536 VNRILAPYMNEA
+536 VNRILAPYMNEG
-548 AHLLLANEPIEKLD
+548 AHILLANEPIEQLD
-562 STLLDFGFPVGPIT
+562 GALLDFGFPVGPIT

-589 IPILVNELGDR
+589 MPILVNELGER
-600 FQGPDVFDILLNDNR
+600 FKGPDVFNTLLNDGR

-640 LLKLQP
+640 LLNLTP
-646 DPKLSD
+646 ESKLSD
-652 NDIAMRCVLPMLN
+652 NDIALRCVLPMLN

-703 DQIGIKSLV
+703 DQFGLKELV
-712 EMMNDFAKKY
+712 EKMNEFASKY
-722 GDRFAP
+722 GDRYAP

-737 LDESFYK
+737 EGRNFYD

>member
-1 MSTTLDAKT
+1 MS
-10 EKEVVTQ
+10 EQ
-17 PDSATAIESTS
+17 N
-28 SESTKKKATAFT
+28 AFS
-40 LNIDEQDIAWL
+40 LKIDEQNIAWL

-62 LQAAFAEEM
+62 LQAAFADEM
-71 KAIFEQ
+71 KEIFAQ
-77 LKEKQSRV
+77 LKDSSNV
-85 KGLIV
+85 KGMIV
-90 HSLKPDNFIAGADV
+90 YSLKPDNFVAGADV
-104 RMLDACKTADEAQ
+104 RMLDACTTASEAEA
-117 SLARQG
+117 LAKQG
-123 QEMFQTLSEL
+123 QDLFQQLSDL

-213 SLGVVDACVPETIL
+213 KLGVVDACVPETIL
-227 LEVAKSFVEK
+227 LDVATQFIEK
-237 NTGSKKGKRLASK
+237 GKNKGSKKQST
-250 NQASNKEK
+250 KEK
-258 LISRNGLG
+258 LVSGSGLG
-266 RKVIFEQ
+266 RKFVFEQ
-273 ASKKTNQKTRGN
+273 AAKKANEKTRGN
-285 YPAADAILDVIRY
+285 YPAMPAILEVIQH
-298 GLENGFEKG
+298 GLEKGFAQGQE
-307 LQYEAKR
+307 LEAKR
-314 FSELV
+314 FGELV
-319 MTSESKALRS
+319 MSSESKALRS

-339 EHGADAEPKVVKR
+339 ENGTDAEPASIRK

-384 EGVLN
+384 DGVLN

-394 FKLFDKQRKRRIL
+394 YKLFEKQRKRRIL
-407 SRAGLESKML
+407 SKADLQAKML
-417 QLSGGIDF
+417 QLSGGVDF
-425 TSFNHTDVVI
+425 TSFNHMDVVI
-435 EAVFEDLDLKQSMV
+435 EAVFEDLDLKQQMV
-449 ADIEANAKP
+449 ADIEANAKS

-466 SSLPIHKIAEKAQ
+466 SSLPIHKIAEKAE
-479 RPENVVGLHYFS
+479 RPENIVGLHYFS
-491 PAEKMPLVEVI
+491 PVEKMPLVEVI
-502 PHETTSEETIST
+502 PHETTSDETIST

-528 VKDTAGFY
+528 VKDKAGFY

-548 AHLLLANEPIEKLD
+548 AHILLANEPIEQLD
-562 STLLDFGFPVGPIT
+562 GALLDFGFPVGPIT

-589 IPILVNELGDR
+589 MPILVNELGER
-600 FQGPDVFDILLNDNR
+600 FQGPDVFDTLLNDGR
-615 KGRKSGKGFYT
+615 KGRKTGKGFYT

-640 LLKLQP
+640 LLNLTP
-646 DPKLSD
+646 ESKLSD
-652 NDIAMRCVLPMLN
+652 TDIALRCVLPMLN
-665 EAVRCLDDGIIRS
+665 EAVRCLDEGIIRS

-703 DQIGIKSLV
+703 DQFGLKELV
-712 EMMNDFAKKY
+712 EKMNEFASKY
-722 GDRFAP
+722 GDRYAP

-737 LDESFYK
+737 EERNFYE

>member
-1 MSTTLDAKT
+1 MS
-10 EKEVVTQ
+10 EQ
-17 PDSATAIESTS
+17 
-28 SESTKKKATAFT
+28 KAFS
-40 LNIDEQDIAWL
+40 LKIDEQNIAWL

-62 LQAAFAEEM
+62 LQAAFADEM
-71 KAIFEQ
+71 KEIFAQ
-77 LKEKQSRV
+77 LKDTSGV
-85 KGLIV
+85 KGVII
-90 HSLKPDNFIAGADV
+90 HSLKPDNFVAGADV
-104 RMLDACKTADEAQ
+104 RMLEACATASEAEA
-117 SLARQG
+117 LAKQG
-123 QEMFQTLSEL
+123 QELFQQLSDL

-213 SLGVVDACVPETIL
+213 KLGVVDACVPETIL
-227 LEVAKSFVEK
+227 LDVAEQLIE
-237 NTGSKKGKRLASK
+237 KGKNKGKKKQST
-250 NQASNKEK
+250 KEK
-258 LISRNGLG
+258 LMSGSGLG
-266 RKVIFEQ
+266 RKFVFEQ
-273 ASKKTNQKTRGN
+273 AAKKTNEKTRGN
-285 YPAADAILDVIRY
+285 YPATVAILEVIQH
-298 GLENGFEKG
+298 GLEKGFAQGQE
-307 LQYEAKR
+307 LEAKR
-314 FSELV
+314 FGELV
-319 MTSESKALRS
+319 MSSESKALRS

-339 EHGADAEPKVVKR
+339 ENGAEAEPAAVNR

-384 EGVLN
+384 DGVLN

-394 FKLFDKQRKRRIL
+394 YKLFEKQRKRRII
-407 SRAGLESKML
+407 SKAGLQSKML
-417 QLSGGIDF
+417 QLSGGVDF
-425 TSFNHTDVVI
+425 TSFNHIDVVI
-435 EAVFEDLDLKQSMV
+435 EAVFEDLDLKQTMV

-466 SSLPIHKIAEKAQ
+466 SSLPIHKIAEKAE
-479 RPENVVGLHYFS
+479 RPENIVGLHYFS
-491 PAEKMPLVEVI
+491 PVEKMPLVEVI

-528 VKDTAGFY
+528 VKDKAGFY

-548 AHLLLANEPIEKLD
+548 AHILLANEPIEQLD
-562 STLLDFGFPVGPIT
+562 GALLDFGFPVGPIT

-589 IPILVNELGDR
+589 MPILVNELGER
-600 FQGPDVFDILLNDNR
+600 FKGPDVFDTLLSDGR

-640 LLKLQP
+640 LLNLTP
-646 DPKLSD
+646 ESKLSD
-652 NDIAMRCVLPMLN
+652 NDIALRCVLPMLN

-703 DQIGIKSLV
+703 DQFGLKELV
-712 EMMNDFAKKY
+712 EKMNEFASKY
-722 GDRFAP
+722 GDRYAP

-737 LDESFYK
+737 EGRNFYD

>member
-1 MSTTLDAKT
+1 MS
-10 EKEVVTQ
+10 EQ
-17 PDSATAIESTS
+17 
-28 SESTKKKATAFT
+28 KAFS
-40 LNIDEQDIAWL
+40 LKIDEQNIAWL

-62 LQAAFAEEM
+62 LQAAFADEM
-71 KAIFEQ
+71 KEIFAQ
-77 LKEKQSRV
+77 LKDTSGV
-85 KGLIV
+85 KGMII
-90 HSLKPDNFIAGADV
+90 HSLKPDNFVAGADV
-104 RMLDACKTADEAQ
+104 RMLEACTTASEAEA
-117 SLARQG
+117 LAKQG
-123 QEMFQTLSEL
+123 QELFQQLSDL
-133 PYPVVAA
+133 SYPVVAA

-213 SLGVVDACVPETIL
+213 KLGVVDACVPETIL
-227 LEVAKSFVEK
+227 LDVAKQLIE
-237 NTGSKKGKRLASK
+237 KGKNKGNKKQST
-250 NQASNKEK
+250 KEK
-258 LISRNGLG
+258 LMSGSGLG
-266 RKVIFEQ
+266 RKFVFEQ
-273 ASKKTNQKTRGN
+273 AAKKTNEKTRGN
-285 YPAADAILDVIRY
+285 YPATVAILEVIQH
-298 GLENGFEKG
+298 GLEKGFAQGQE
-307 LQYEAKR
+307 LEAKR
-314 FSELV
+314 FGELV
-319 MTSESKALRS
+319 MSSESKALRS

-339 EHGADAEPKVVKR
+339 ENGAEAEPAAVNR

-384 EGVLN
+384 DGVLN

-394 FKLFDKQRKRRIL
+394 YKLFEKQRKRRII
-407 SRAGLESKML
+407 SKAGLQSKML

-425 TSFNHTDVVI
+425 TSFNHIDVVI
-435 EAVFEDLDLKQSMV
+435 EAVFEDLDLKQTMV

-466 SSLPIHKIAEKAQ
+466 SSLPIHKIAEKAE
-479 RPENVVGLHYFS
+479 RPENIVGLHYFS
-491 PAEKMPLVEVI
+491 PVEKMPLVEVI

-528 VKDTAGFY
+528 VKDKAGFY

-548 AHLLLANEPIEKLD
+548 AHILLANEPIEQLD
-562 STLLDFGFPVGPIT
+562 GALLDFGFPVGPIT

-589 IPILVNELGDR
+589 MPILVNELGER
-600 FQGPDVFDILLNDNR
+600 FKGPDVFDTLLNDGR

-640 LLKLQP
+640 LLNLTP
-646 DPKLSD
+646 ESKLSD
-652 NDIAMRCVLPMLN
+652 NDIALRCVLPMLN

-703 DQIGIKSLV
+703 DQFGLKELV
-712 EMMNDFAKKY
+712 EKMNEFASKY
-722 GDRFAP
+722 GDRYAP

-737 LDESFYK
+737 EGRNFYD

>member
-1 MSTTLDAKT
+1 MS
-10 EKEVVTQ
+10 EQ
-17 PDSATAIESTS
+17 
-28 SESTKKKATAFT
+28 KAFK
-40 LNIDEQDIAWL
+40 LNIDENDIAWL
-51 AIDVPNEKMNT
+51 AIDVPGEKMNT
-62 LQAAFAEEM
+62 LQAAFAQEMEEV
-71 KAIFEQ
+71 FTQ
-77 LKEKQSRV
+77 LEEKKSSI
-85 KGLIV
+85 KGLIL
-90 HSLKPDNFIAGADV
+90 HSLKPDNFVAGADV
-104 RMLDACKTADEAQ
+104 RMLDACTTVDEAQ
-117 SLARQG
+117 ALAEKG
-123 QEMFQTLSEL
+123 QQMFQHLSDL
-133 PYPVVAA
+133 PYSVVAA

-213 SLGVVDACVPETIL
+213 KLGVVDAVVPDTIL
-227 LEVAKSFVEK
+227 LDVAKSFVEK
-237 NTGSKKGKRLASK
+237 NGGGKKAKRKVST
-250 NQASNKEK
+250 KEK
-258 LISRNGLG
+258 LISNTGLG

-273 ASKKTNQKTRGN
+273 AAKKTHEKTRGN
-285 YPAADAILDVIRY
+285 YPAADAILEVIRT
-298 GLENGFEKG
+298 GLEKGFEKG
-307 LQYEAKR
+307 QQKEAQR
-314 FSELV
+314 FAELV
-319 MTSESKALRS
+319 MTPESKALRS

-339 EHGADAEPKVVKR
+339 ENGSDAEPLTVKR
-352 VGVLGGGLMGAGI
+352 AAVLGGGLMGAGI

-384 EGVLN
+384 DGVLN
-389 ALNYN
+389 ALKYN
-394 FKLFDKQRKRRIL
+394 HKLFETQRKRRIL
-407 SRAGLESKML
+407 SKAQVQEKML

-425 TSFNHTDVVI
+425 TSFNHADIVI
-435 EAVFEDLDLKQSMV
+435 EAVFEDLELKQSMV
-449 ADIEANAKP
+449 ADIEENAKDS
-458 ETIFATNT
+458 TVFATNT
-466 SSLPIHKIAEKAQ
+466 SSLPISQIAEKAK

-491 PAEKMPLVEVI
+491 PVEKMPLVEVI
-502 PHETTSEETIST
+502 PHAGTSDEAIST
-514 VVALAK
+514 VVEFAR

-528 VKDTAGFY
+528 VKDCAGFY

-548 AHLLLANEPIEKLD
+548 AQVLMSGEPIGHLD
-562 STLLDFGFPVGPIT
+562 KALLNFGFPVGPIT

-589 IPILVNELGDR
+589 MPILVNELGDR
-600 FQGPDVFDILLNDNR
+600 FKGPDVFDKLLNDGR

-640 LLKLQP
+640 LLG
-646 DPKLSD
+646 LSPESKMAQ
-652 NDIAMRCVLPMLN
+652 NDMAMRCVLPMLN
-665 EAVRCLDDGIIRS
+665 EAVRCLDEGIIRS

-703 DQIGIKSLV
+703 DQIGIKKLV
-712 EMMNDFAKKY
+712 EIMNEHAEKY

-728 CDGLLTRAG
+728 CDGLLTLAG
-737 LDESFYK
+737 LDKPFYE

>member
-1 MSTTLDAKT
+1 MS
-10 EKEVVTQ
+10 EQ
-17 PDSATAIESTS
+17 
-28 SESTKKKATAFT
+28 KAFS
-40 LNIDEQDIAWL
+40 LKIDEQNIAWL

-62 LQAAFAEEM
+62 LQAAFADEM
-71 KAIFEQ
+71 KEIFAQ
-77 LKEKQSRV
+77 LKDTSGV
-85 KGLIV
+85 KGMII
-90 HSLKPDNFIAGADV
+90 HSLKPDNFVAGADV
-104 RMLDACKTADEAQ
+104 RMLEACTTASEAEA
-117 SLARQG
+117 LAKQG
-123 QEMFQTLSEL
+123 QELFQQLSDL
-133 PYPVVAA
+133 SYPVVAA

-213 SLGVVDACVPETIL
+213 KLGVVDACVPETIL
-227 LEVAKSFVEK
+227 LDVAKQLIE
-237 NTGSKKGKRLASK
+237 KGKNKGKKKQST
-250 NQASNKEK
+250 KEK
-258 LISRNGLG
+258 LMSGSGLG
-266 RKVIFEQ
+266 RKFVFEQ
-273 ASKKTNQKTRGN
+273 AAKKTNEKTRGN
-285 YPAADAILDVIRY
+285 YPATVAILEVIQH
-298 GLENGFEKG
+298 GLEKGFAQGQE
-307 LQYEAKR
+307 LEAKR
-314 FSELV
+314 FGELV
-319 MTSESKALRS
+319 MSSESKALRS

-339 EHGADAEPKVVKR
+339 ENGAEAEPAAVNR

-384 EGVLN
+384 DGVLN

-394 FKLFDKQRKRRIL
+394 YKLFEKQRKRRII
-407 SRAGLESKML
+407 SKAGLQSKML
-417 QLSGGIDF
+417 QLSGGVDF
-425 TSFNHTDVVI
+425 TSFNHIDVVI
-435 EAVFEDLDLKQSMV
+435 EAVFEDLDLKQTMV

-466 SSLPIHKIAEKAQ
+466 SSLPIHKIAEKAE
-479 RPENVVGLHYFS
+479 RPENIVGLHYFS
-491 PAEKMPLVEVI
+491 PVEKMPLVEVI

-528 VKDTAGFY
+528 VKDKAGFY

-548 AHLLLANEPIEKLD
+548 AHILLANEPIEQLD
-562 STLLDFGFPVGPIT
+562 GALLDFGFPVGPIT

-589 IPILVNELGDR
+589 MPILVNELGER
-600 FQGPDVFDILLNDNR
+600 FKGPDVFDTLLNDGR

-640 LLKLQP
+640 LLNLTP
-646 DPKLSD
+646 ESKLSD
-652 NDIAMRCVLPMLN
+652 NDIALRCVLPMLN

-703 DQIGIKSLV
+703 DQFGLKELV
-712 EMMNDFAKKY
+712 EKMNEFASKY
-722 GDRFAP
+722 GDRYAP

-737 LDESFYK
+737 EGRNFYD

>member
-1 MSTTLDAKT
+1 MS
-10 EKEVVTQ
+10 EQ
-17 PDSATAIESTS
+17 
-28 SESTKKKATAFT
+28 KAFS
-40 LNIDEQDIAWL
+40 LKIDEQNIAWL

-62 LQAAFAEEM
+62 LQAAFADEM
-71 KAIFEQ
+71 TEIFAQ
-77 LKEKQSRV
+77 LKDSSGV

-90 HSLKPDNFIAGADV
+90 HSLKPDNFVAGADV
-104 RMLDACKTADEAQ
+104 RMLEACKSAAEAE
-117 SLARQG
+117 SLASQG
-123 QEMFQTLSEL
+123 QTLFQQLSDL

-163 SDKTRLGLPEVQLG
+163 ADATRLGLPEVQLG

-206 LRAKKAK
+206 LRAQKAK
-213 SLGVVDACVPETIL
+213 KLGVVDACVPATIL
-227 LEVAKSFVEK
+227 LDVAKQFID
-237 NTGSKKGKRLASK
+237 KGKRSTK
-250 NQASNKEK
+250 QKVTTKEK
-258 LISRNGLG
+258 ILSGSSLG
-266 RKVIFEQ
+266 RKFVFEQ
-273 ASKKTNQKTRGN
+273 AAKKTNEKTRGN
-285 YPAADAILDVIRY
+285 YPATVAILDVIQH
-298 GLENGFEKG
+298 GLEKG
-307 LQYEAKR
+307 MKQGLELEAKR
-314 FSELV
+314 FGELV
-319 MTSESKALRS
+319 MSPESKALRS

-339 EHGADAEPKVVKR
+339 EHGSDAKPGKVSM

-384 EGVLN
+384 DGVLN
-389 ALNYN
+389 ALKYNY
-394 FKLFDKQRKRRIL
+394 KLFDKQRKRRIL
-407 SRAGLESKML
+407 SKAQLQAKML
-417 QLSGGIDF
+417 QLSGGTDF
-425 TSFNHTDVVI
+425 TSFNHLDVVI
-435 EAVFEDLDLKQSMV
+435 EAVFEDLALKQQMV
-449 ADIEANAKP
+449 ADIEANAKA

-466 SSLPIHKIAEKAQ
+466 SSLPIHKIAEKAA
-479 RPENVVGLHYFS
+479 RPENIVGLHYFS
-491 PAEKMPLVEVI
+491 PVEKMPLVEVI
-502 PHETTSEETIST
+502 PHETTSQETIAT

-528 VKDTAGFY
+528 VKDKAGFY

-548 AHLLLANEPIEKLD
+548 AHILLANEPIDTVD
-562 STLLDFGFPVGPIT
+562 SALLDFGFPVGPIT

-589 IPILVNELGDR
+589 IPILVNELGER
-600 FQGPDVFDILLNDNR
+600 FRGPDVFDTLLNDGR

-640 LLKLQP
+640 LLKLKP
-646 DPKLSD
+646 EPKLSE
-652 NDIAMRCVLPMLN
+652 NDITLRCVLPMLN

-703 DQIGIKSLV
+703 DQFGLKELV
-712 EMMNDFAKKY
+712 EKMNQFAEKY

-737 LDESFYK
+737 EGRRFYDN